1 VARMRRSPFTVRG
14 CSVVPVCRPLSDH
27 SVSPWRTMKTRGVG
41 IVGGEVGYG
50 GEMVGLEV
58 GGECGAWRYCE
69 DEGEREV
76 NDGRVEDL
84 RDLLRVQEDRGCLR
98 PTVTSAGLTRG
109 YAGSR
114 SRLFR
119 SSTRNQPII
128 KRSVLG
134 PT

>member
-1 VARMRRSPFTVRG
+1 MGRGATVRMRGRGVRG
-14 CSVVPVCRPLSDH
+14 
-27 SVSPWRTMKTRGVG
+27 WR
-41 IVGGEVGYG
+41 E
-50 GEMVGLEV
+50 
-58 GGECGAWRYCE
+58 A
-69 DEGEREV
+69 EREV
-76 NDGRVEDL
+76 NDGRVENL